1 MPSGQGS
8 DTNFEMNQLHSDQN
22 GQHSSEILKITWI
35 GLAVNIFLAIFKFTV
50 GFLGYSHAV
59 IADAFHSL
67 SDMGTDFAV
76 LFGVKIWSAPADYNH
91 PYGHGRIEAI
101 FTTIIGIV
109 LAVFAVGIGYN
120 AVANIPVIH
129 LKQPKWIAI
138 TGSLISIIL
147 KETLFQFTVSVGKRA
162 RSSAVIANAWHHR
175 SDALSSIPALIAVS
189 LAVINPKLA
198 FIDKVGALIIS
209 IFILKIAWDITLPC
223 LSELSDSSAP
233 QRYYEKIGSIAMS
246 VNGVMAVHAI
256 RTRKFGSGLHVDLHV
271 LVDGK
276 MSVKKGHE
284 ISEEVKGALLGKI
297 PEILDAV
304 IHLEPYNW
312 DELRKPDHQ

>member
-1 MPSGQGS
+1 
-8 DTNFEMNQLHSDQN
+8 MNHLNSYQN
-22 GQHSSEILKITWI
+22 KKDSSEIIRITWI
-35 GLAVNIFLAIFKFTV
+35 GLAVNVFLAILKFTV

-76 LFGVKIWSAPADYNH
+76 LFGVKLWSAPADYNH

-101 FTTIIGIV
+101 FTAIIGIV
-109 LAVFAVGIGYN
+109 LAIFAIGIGYN
-120 AVANIPVIH
+120 ALVNIPVIH

-138 TGSLISIIL
+138 TGSLISVIL
-147 KETLFQFTVSVGKRA
+147 KETLFRFTVSVGKRA
-162 RSSAVIANAWHHR
+162 RSSAVVANAWHHR

-198 FIDKVGALIIS
+198 FIDKVGALIVS
-209 IFILKIAWDITLPC
+209 IFILKIAWDITMPC

-233 QRYYEKIGSIAMS
+233 QRYYEKIGSTTMS
-246 VNGVMAVHAI
+246 INGVMAVHAI

-276 MSVKKGHE
+276 ISVKKGHE
-284 ISEEVKGALLGKI
+284 ISEEVKHILLGKI
-297 PEILDAV
+297 PEILDVV
-304 IHLEPYNW
+304 IHLEPYDW
-312 DELRKPDHQ
+312 DELSKPDHQ

>member
-1 MPSGQGS
+1 
-8 DTNFEMNQLHSDQN
+8 MNHLYPEKN
-22 GQHSSEILKITWI
+22 KKNSSEIIKITWI
-35 GLAVNIFLAIFKFTV
+35 GLSANIFLAILKFTV

-76 LFGVKIWSAPADYNH
+76 LFGVKLWSAPADYNH

-101 FTTIIGIV
+101 FTSIIGII
-109 LAVFAVGIGYN
+109 LAVFAAGIGYN
-120 AVANIPVIH
+120 ALVNIPAIH

-147 KETLFQFTVSVGKRA
+147 KEILFQFTVSVGKRT
-162 RSSAVIANAWHHR
+162 RSSAVVANAWHHR
-175 SDALSSIPALIAVS
+175 SDALSSVPALIAVS

-198 FIDKVGALIIS
+198 FIDKVGALIVS
-209 IFILKIAWDITLPC
+209 IFILKIAWDITLPSI
-223 LSELSDSSAP
+223 SELSDSSAP
-233 QRYYEKIGSIAMS
+233 QRYYEKIGSITMNI
-246 VNGVMAVHAI
+246 NGVMAVHAI

-271 LVDGK
+271 LVDPE

-284 ISEEVKGALLGKI
+284 ISEDVKHTLLEKI
-297 PEILDAV
+297 PEILDV
-304 IHLEPYNW
+304 VVHLEPYEW
-312 DELRKPDHQ
+312 DELKKSDHQ